1 MAIVSPYISIITLN
15 IKKLNSPIK
24 RHGMTEWIK
33 EQDPTIRCLQEI
45 HFSLKDTWNL
55 SMKEWKKTFQ
65 ANGNNDQKAGVDILI
80 RQNRL

>member
-1 MAIVSPYISIITLN
+1 MLQETRNNRSIDNQKTINKMAIVSPYISIITLN

-45 HFSLKDTWNL
+45 HFSLKDT
-55 SMKEWKKTFQ
+55 
-65 ANGNNDQKAGVDILI
+65 
-80 RQNRL
+80 